1 MFTDSSPP
9 ATSGRH
15 VLEYD
20 ESRFPLV
27 LVRPRGKAT
36 DAEVEALLA
45 AFKRPLNRREKYVE
59 IFDGTHADPGSPTQR
74 RRIADW
80 MRAHTSLIST
90 YSLGTAIV
98 IPSALVRGALTAVFW
113 IQPMPC
119 PYTVVS
125 TMAEAEAWAEEKLR
139 AAGLAVPP
147 KSTRR

>member
-1 MFTDSSPP
+1 M
-9 ATSGRH
+9 
-15 VLEYD
+15 
-20 ESRFPLV
+20 

-45 AFKRPLNRREKYVE
+45 AFKRPLNWREKYVE
-59 IFDGTHADPGSPTQR
+59 IFDGTNADPGSPTQR

-80 MRAHTSLIST
+80 MRAHTSLIS
-90 YSLGTAIV
+90 TAIV

-147 KSTRR
+147 RKARSRGCGRRGR